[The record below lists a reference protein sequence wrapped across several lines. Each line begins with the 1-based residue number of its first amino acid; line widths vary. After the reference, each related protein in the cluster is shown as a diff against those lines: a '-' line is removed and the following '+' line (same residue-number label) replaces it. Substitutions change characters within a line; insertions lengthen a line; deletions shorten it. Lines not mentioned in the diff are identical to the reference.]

1 MTRSDVIGLVDRVNG
16 AVLRAL
22 AAADA
27 LVSVDREA
35 EQVLADARRALL
47 VNNVRNILVAEETE
61 GRKNG
66 VRSSLSETAERVGLD
81 VSAKLIQLV
90 DVLHRALT
98 AGDPVKDL
106 KKSLHT
112 DTAGSALSA
121 GLVNREL
128 KEELRNIDHTGVLV
142 HDDKTA

>member
-66 VRSSLSETAERVGLD
+66 VRRSLSEAAERVGLD
-81 VSAKLIQLV
+81 VSAKRGIKSDNNLFGAAPSAPGFGSKSSPFASQ
-90 DVLHRALT
+90 
-98 AGDPVKDL
+98 KDDMFSR
-106 KKSLHT
+106 K
-112 DTAGSALSA
+112 
-121 GLVNREL
+121 VNPGIDNVNVPSF
-128 KEELRNIDHTGVLV
+128 LRPKN
-142 HDDKTA
+142 